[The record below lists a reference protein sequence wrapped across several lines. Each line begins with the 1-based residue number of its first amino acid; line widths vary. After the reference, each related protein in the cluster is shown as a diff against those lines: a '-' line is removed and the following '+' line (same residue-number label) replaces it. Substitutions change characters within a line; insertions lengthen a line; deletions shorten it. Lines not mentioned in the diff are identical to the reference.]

1 MTASESTAWYLSF
14 GRALI
19 ALSAL
24 LGGLLWGAGCS
35 HPQVYQEYS
44 DGAHSVVHQDPATRV
59 LQHRVTIL
67 QSPSPEPGAEYEE
80 IPSLIDGLGNAEDW
94 WQIRRP
100 QLLRYWTQILG
111 KIEPTGQERVWFG
124 DMCNVQIGVTSDA
137 GAYTRTELV
146 LPIEK
151 DFLQPHV
158 LLIPK
163 GQGKGP
169 FPAVIAWSSTTPD
182 YRTPEQWWG
191 GWLASRGYVVLTGW
205 SFIRN
210 YRDGTDYGSGAQEKV
225 YQRFGHWLALG
236 KMVHDVKREVEF
248 LRCRQDVDPAR
259 VGFIG
264 KSLSAK
270 AALYVAAFAPE
281 IAATVSIDPH
291 IAINGGTNW
300 YDPWY
305 LDWLHEF
312 DDIPTA
318 SRTPLSLLNSDP
330 ARPGFE
336 HDHHEVLALAAPRPL
351 LVIGGSQEEDTGG
364 DSDDL
369 QSWGYV
375 NRAKEVYRL
384 VGAGERLEYVSTADG
399 HEANGPHITPAWQGW
414 FERWLKPEC
423 LRACRAGE

>member
-1 MTASESTAWYLSF
+1 MVQPQAIHLAPS
-14 GRALI
+14 G
-19 ALSAL
+19 SAIIGIFVL
-24 LGGLLWGAGCS
+24 TGSLFVAAGCS
-35 HPQVYQEYS
+35 HPLGYQEAATPPRAV
-44 DGAHSVVHQDPATRV
+44 GQLDPSTRT

-67 QSPSPEPGAEYEE
+67 QSPALEPGAESVE
-80 IPSLIDGLGNAEDW
+80 IPSLVDGLGTAQEW
-94 WQIRRP
+94 WQSRRP
-100 QLLRYWTQILG
+100 RLFQYWVQILG
-111 KIEPTGQERVWFG
+111 KLEPNERDRMWFG
-124 DMCNVQIGVTSDA
+124 DICDVRVGAITDA
-137 GAYTRTELV
+137 GAYTRIELL

-151 DFLQPHV
+151 DFFQPH
-158 LLIPK
+158 LLLVPK
-163 GQGKGP
+163 GEGKGP

-182 YRTPEQWWG
+182 YRMPEQWWG
-191 GWLASRGYVVLTGW
+191 AWLASHGYVVLTGW

-210 YRDGTDYGSGAQEKV
+210 YRDGTDYGSGAHEKV

-248 LRCRQDVDPAR
+248 LRCWPEVDPAR

-291 IAINGGTNW
+291 IAVNGGTNW
-300 YDPWY
+300 FAPWY

-312 DDIPTA
+312 EDIPTE
-318 SRTPLSLLNSDP
+318 RKTPLSLLNPDP
-330 ARPGFE
+330 GRPGFE
-336 HDHHEVLALAAPRPL
+336 HDHHEILALAAPRPV
-351 LVIGGSQEEDTGG
+351 LVIGGSQLEDLGG

-375 NRAKEVYRL
+375 NRAKEVYRV
-384 VGAGERLEYVSTADG
+384 VGAGDRLEYVPTSDG

-414 FERWLKPEC
+414 FERWLKP
-423 LRACRAGE
+423 